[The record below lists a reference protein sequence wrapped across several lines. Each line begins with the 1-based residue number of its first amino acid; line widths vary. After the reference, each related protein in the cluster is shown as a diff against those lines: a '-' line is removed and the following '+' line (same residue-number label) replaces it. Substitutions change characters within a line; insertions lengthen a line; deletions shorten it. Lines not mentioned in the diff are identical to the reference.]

1 MVAYPR
7 PDFKAWTETNIYIR
21 RGLFN
26 LLHSCKLARQLGLE
40 AWLRGIEDKYK
51 GKHAPKEVEQLFIL
65 RDLIQLLK
73 ELLERVKR

>member
-1 MVAYPR
+1 MSGFTVGMR
-7 PDFKAWTETNIYIR
+7 TNFYIR

-40 AWLRGIEDKYK
+40 AWLRGVEAKYK
-51 GKHAPKEVEQLFIL
+51 VPPQDVEQAFIL
-65 RDLIQLLK
+65 RDIVGLLK